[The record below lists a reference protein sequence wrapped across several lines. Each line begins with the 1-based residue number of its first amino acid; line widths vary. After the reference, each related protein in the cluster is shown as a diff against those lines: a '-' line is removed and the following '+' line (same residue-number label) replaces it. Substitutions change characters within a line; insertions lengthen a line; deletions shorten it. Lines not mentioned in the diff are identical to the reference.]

1 MPPADDADGA
11 IARLLVLKAMP
22 LFADVHPDELAAVA
36 EHTHL
41 HTFQPGERLFS
52 GTEQPVSTI
61 HLVMEG
67 RVTEHRGGR
76 PFRSHGPQHVLG
88 GLDALALSESN
99 VVAIAD
105 EHTRTVAIER
115 AALRDILEDNFG
127 LLSTTLQGVA
137 AATLRLRRRLP
148 AAGFGEPSPRE
159 ETGTVA
165 DDLASRMAFLRRH
178 TWLGHLRVRTL
189 GQLAH
194 DAVALAP
201 RGSEHLWTSGDTA
214 EHAVVVVRG
223 TIACSTEGA
232 APWSV
237 GPGTVLGLEETLAM
251 EPRWGGAVAA
261 ADAALLSIT
270 RTQLIDA
277 LEDDPDAAVGLL
289 GGLATVASTL
299 RDRVA
304 GGETR

>member
-1 MPPADDADGA
+1 MPPSDDTDAS

-41 HTFQPGERLFS
+41 HTFEAGERLFS
-52 GTEQPVSTI
+52 GTEKPVSTI

-88 GLDALALSESN
+88 GLDALALSETD
-99 VVAIAD
+99 VVAVAD
-105 EHTRTVAIER
+105 EYTRTVAIER
-115 AALRDILEDNFG
+115 TALRDILEDNFG

-148 AAGFGEPSPRE
+148 AAGFGEPSLHDHAPD
-159 ETGTVA
+159 GA

-194 DAVALAP
+194 DAVVLAP
-201 RGSEHLWTSGDTA
+201 RAAHHLWAGGDTA
-214 EHAVVVVRG
+214 EHAVVIVRG
-223 TIACSTEGA
+223 TVTCSIDGA
-232 APWSV
+232 VTWNV
-237 GPGTVLGLEETLAM
+237 GPGTVLGLEETLAL
-251 EPRWGGAVAA
+251 EPRWGAADAA
-261 ADAALLSIT
+261 ADTALLSIT

-304 GGETR
+304 GGETP